1 MELLQ
6 RFTEGD
12 PEAFASL
19 FQQYHR
25 DVYRWLARIVRDP
38 AAAEDLTVETF
49 WRIHRSHARFAAEG
63 NFPAWARRIATNA
76 AIDHLRRT
84 RHEVP
89 LPDNL
94 SASTRPDSIVTTE
107 TRRAI
112 HSAIAA
118 LPPRLRVVTLL
129 AFIEEEPYSQIADS
143 LGISENAVKVRV
155 FRAVRLL
162 RKKLQQA
169 GVHA

>member
-6 RFTEGD
+6 RFAEGD
-12 PEAFASL
+12 PEAFALL

-25 DVYRWLARIVRDP
+25 DVYRWIARIVRDP
-38 AAAEDLTVETF
+38 GAAEDLTVETF

-76 AIDHLRRT
+76 AIDYLRQAR
-84 RHEVP
+84 REDP
-89 LPDNL
+89 LPDDL
-94 SASTRPDSIVTTE
+94 SAACKPDHLVTAE

-112 HSAIAA
+112 HGAIAT
-118 LPPRLRVVTLL
+118 LPSRLRVVILL
-129 AFIEEEPYSQIADS
+129 AFIEEEPYSQIADA
-143 LGISENAVKVRV
+143 LGVSENAVKVRV